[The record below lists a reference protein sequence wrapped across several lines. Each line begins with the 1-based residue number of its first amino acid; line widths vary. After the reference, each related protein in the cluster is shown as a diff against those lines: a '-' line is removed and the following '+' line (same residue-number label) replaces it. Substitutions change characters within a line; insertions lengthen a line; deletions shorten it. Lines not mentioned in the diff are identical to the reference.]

1 MYRNM
6 YSCDLFLSCYFYF
19 IKVVQLCGNAGCL
32 VIDLVKSRFLFY
44 FLKIKRV
51 KSK

>member
-6 YSCDLFLSCYFYF
+6 YSCTFFLSCYFCF

-32 VIDLVKSRFLFY
+32 VIDLVKSGFLFY
-44 FLKIKRV
+44 FLKVKRV
-51 KSK
+51 K